1 MTDFLDPRRKWEPPL
16 TIGVIAD
23 THIYDQG
30 MRRLP
35 AQVLDLFRRANV
47 GLIIHLGDAN
57 VASVLRDLAE
67 IAPVLAV
74 YGNNDSD
81 ELLDTLPATLTISV
95 GRHRIGGIHGHG
107 GRSAREQATETF
119 AGKVDLALFG
129 HSHIP
134 FMDETGGTT
143 LMNPGS
149 ATDRRWHP
157 HFGIGL
163 VTVTAELLRRE
174 LILYADPAHL
184 TSIMFDLQP
193 ATNERST
200 TP

>member
-1 MTDFLDPRRKWEPPL
+1 VSDLVDPRRTWEPPL
-16 TIGVIAD
+16 TIGVISD

-30 MRRLP
+30 MRKLP
-35 AQVLDLFRRANV
+35 SQVLDLFTRAET
-47 GLIIHLGDAN
+47 GLIIHLGDVN
-57 VASVLRDLAE
+57 VASVLRDLGA

-81 ELLDTLPATLTISV
+81 ELLDTLPATLQLTV
-95 GRHRIGGIHGHG
+95 GKYRIGALHGHG
-107 GRSAREQATETF
+107 GRTAREQVTEAF

-134 FMDETGGTT
+134 FMDDVRGTT

-157 HFGIGL
+157 HFGVGL
-163 VTVTAELLRRE
+163 VTVTSDSLKPELV
-174 LILYADPAHL
+174 LYANPAHL
-184 TSIMFDLQP
+184 SSITFDDRQ
-193 ATNERST
+193 AISGERKSI
-200 TP
+200 